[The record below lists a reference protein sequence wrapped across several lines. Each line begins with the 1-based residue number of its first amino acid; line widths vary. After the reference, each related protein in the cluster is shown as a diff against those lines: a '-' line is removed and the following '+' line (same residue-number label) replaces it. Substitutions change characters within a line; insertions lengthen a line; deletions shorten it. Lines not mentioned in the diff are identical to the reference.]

1 MGRPGGHCTTSPLRR
16 WAAGTWI
23 EAQVGR
29 ILVRMS
35 LVVTVYVP
43 SGIVM
48 ASDSR
53 MTVMRTDDREEEG
66 KKFRQQQQLVLS
78 DSAFK
83 LVELHT
89 VPVGVAVYD
98 AAVIDSQPV
107 ESHIRRFEEETLTP
121 ADDVNAVAEKFL
133 KYFQTNHSAVG
144 VGFEVAGYKQEGK
157 VSVPHVL
164 SGHTIREPK
173 IQRVNR
179 GEDGKLLYG
188 VLRAGDTLIATRLID
203 QNFIPLFDAMPLQDA
218 VDYAIYLINTTIE
231 TLRFEPRFPT
241 VGGPIDVLVIQPK
254 GMHWVQRKEL
264 QGER

>member
-1 MGRPGGHCTTSPLRR
+1 MR
-16 WAAGTWI
+16 WERAWI
-23 EAQVGR
+23 EALVGR

-35 LVVTVYVP
+35 LAVTVYVP

-48 ASDSR
+48 AADSR
-53 MTVMRTDDREEEG
+53 MTVLRTDDREEEG
-66 KKFRQQQQLVLS
+66 KKIRQQQQLVLS

-121 ADDVNAVAEKFL
+121 ADDVNSVAEKFL
-133 KYFQTNHSAVG
+133 KYFQTNYGGVG

-157 VSVPHVL
+157 DSVQHVL

-218 VDYAIYLINTTIE
+218 VDYAIYLIHTTIE

-254 GMHWVQRKEL
+254 GLHWVQRKEL
-264 QGER
+264 RGER

>member
-1 MGRPGGHCTTSPLRR
+1 LYHPLP
-16 WAAGTWI
+16 ASLAETWF
-23 EAQVGR
+23 EPTPTA
-29 ILVRMS
+29 ILVTMS

-48 ASDSR
+48 AADSR
-53 MTVMRTDDREEEG
+53 MTVLRTEDREEDG
-66 KKFRQQQQLVLS
+66 KKIRQQRQLVLS

-83 LVELHT
+83 LIELHT

-107 ESHIRRFEEETLTP
+107 ESHIRRFEEESLT
-121 ADDVNAVAEKFL
+121 ANDDVNAVAEKFL
-133 KYFQTNHSAVG
+133 KYFQTNYKDVG
-144 VGFEVAGYKQEGK
+144 VGFQVAGYKQEGK
-157 VSVPHVL
+157 VSVPYVL
-164 SGHTIREPK
+164 SGHTTRDPK
-173 IQRVNR
+173 ISRLNWSA
-179 GEDGKLLYG
+179 EGKLVYG

-203 QNFIPLFDAMPLQDA
+203 PNFIPLFDAMPLQDA
-218 VDYAIYLINTTIE
+218 VDYATYLIHTTVQ

-264 QGER
+264 RGDA